1 LISAFTGFNSATIVS
16 KAGLPKSDSK
26 ALTNASSLSCYIFET
41 RGLVG
46 EKEEREKGEGDGR

>member
-1 LISAFTGFNSATIVS
+1 LTGFNSATIVS

-41 RGLVG
+41 RGLVR